1 MRCLAPAL
9 HCRVGRP
16 AQESYAR
23 NRHEKCESCS
33 ARKRKR
39 FRLRCTCANPL
50 KALMGCQRRGNS
62 PPKRGGR
69 VAPDRGCCNGRAN
82 RQCKRVKCYTPDI
95 VAAAVAAAVTAA
107 VVAVAVAVVVA
118 AHFFFPTLN
127 FQVSTFN
134 FQRPILS

>member
-1 MRCLAPAL
+1 
-9 HCRVGRP
+9 
-16 AQESYAR
+16 
-23 NRHEKCESCS
+23 
-33 ARKRKR
+33 
-39 FRLRCTCANPL
+39 
-50 KALMGCQRRGNS
+50 
-62 PPKRGGR
+62 
-69 VAPDRGCCNGRAN
+69 
-82 RQCKRVKCYTPDI
+82 VKCYTPDI